1 MSPIS
6 IYLTEED
13 LNPKKILSTVN
24 YLHKL
29 SQSMKAAEITPLF
42 CFALLLK
49 KNGWKGKTK
58 NQIKS
63 NQIKLL
69 LSINYYSQNV
79 STFVVLLLFLQ
90 RFAVQKFCCLSWTV
104 AKHTHTHTHIIQPLS
119 LASIF
124 AKEKCTVSVKSC
136 PLGPELH
143 LWFDASSP
151 RVAAGIRKV
160 MKFY

>member
-6 IYLTEED
+6 IIYLTED

-58 NQIKS
+58 KMKIKS
-63 NQIKLL
+63 NQIK
-69 LSINYYSQNV
+69 SNYYYQ
-79 STFVVLLLFLQ
+79 
-90 RFAVQKFCCLSWTV
+90 
-104 AKHTHTHTHIIQPLS
+104 II
-119 LASIF
+119 II
-124 AKEKCTVSVKSC
+124 VKMF
-136 PLGPELH
+136 PH
-143 LWFDASSP
+143 L
-151 RVAAGIRKV
+151 
-160 MKFY
+160 